1 MGPKAGAQAA
11 LPRRSLVG
19 LDPGVRRGTGE
30 AMLKLDP
37 QNLSLDQ
44 LRDLWQGTEARLDD
58 ASMQR
63 IAESAASVERIV
75 AGGETVYG
83 VNTGFGL
90 LANTR
95 IPSER
100 LAELQTNLIL
110 SHSAGLGDPLPRH
123 VTRLMIV
130 LKLLG
135 LGRGY
140 SGVRPLVIEALQAL
154 LDHDAMPVIPAQGSV
169 GASGDLAPLAHLIAA
184 LMGHG
189 SIDHSGEVLPARD
202 ALQRIG
208 LDPLQLGPKEGLA
221 LINGT
226 QMSTAVALDALFRG
240 ERVFAAAI
248 AAGAMSVDALKGSAK
263 PFDPRISELR
273 GQPGQ
278 IRVAA
283 AIHDLLQG
291 SEILVSHVKCERV
304 QDPYSFRCQPQ
315 VMGAALDLLENA
327 ARTLT
332 IEAGAVTDNPI
343 VFADD
348 DTAISGGNFHA
359 QPVAFAAD
367 TIAIALCE
375 VGSISE
381 RRVSVLVDPKMSGL
395 PAFLTEDSG
404 VNSGLMIPQVTAAA
418 LVSEN
423 KSLAFPASV
432 DSIPTSAGQEDHV
445 SMAPI
450 AARKAG
456 QIARNAAGVIA
467 VELMAGAEGIDYHA
481 PLKTSPGMQHVHASV
496 RELSPHFTADRYWA
510 DEMSALQSAVLA
522 GEIGGRLLP
531 LLGR

>member
-1 MGPKAGAQAA
+1 MKLNP
-11 LPRRSLVG
+11 
-19 LDPGVRRGTGE
+19 E
-30 AMLKLDP
+30 AIDLAT
-37 QNLSLDQ
+37 
-44 LRDLWQGTEARLDD
+44 LRQLWQGEAASLDD

-63 IAESAASVERIV
+63 VAAAAASVERIV

-83 VNTGFGL
+83 VNTGFGS

-95 IPSER
+95 IPDGR
-100 LAELQTNLIL
+100 LAELQRNLIL
-110 SHSAGLGDPLPRH
+110 SHSAGLGEPLPRH

-130 LKLLG
+130 LKMLG
-135 LGRGY
+135 LGRGF
-140 SGVRPLVIEALQAL
+140 SGVRPIIIEALQAL
-154 LDHDAMPVIPAQGSV
+154 LDRDAMPLIPSQGSV

-184 LMGHG
+184 LMGEG
-189 SIDHSGEVLPARD
+189 SIDLAGQIMPAAA
-202 ALQRIG
+202 ALQKLG
-208 LDPLQLGPKEGLA
+208 MAPLELGPKEGLA

-226 QMSTAVALDALFRG
+226 QASTAIALDALFVG

-248 AAGAMSVDALKGSAK
+248 AAGALSVDALKGSAK

-278 IRVAA
+278 ARVAA
-283 AIHDLLQG
+283 AIADLLDG
-291 SEILVSHVKCERV
+291 SEILTSHVKCTRV

-315 VMGAALDLLENA
+315 VMGAALDLLDNA

-332 IEAGAVTDNPI
+332 IEAAAVTDNPI
-343 VFADD
+343 LFGEE
-348 DTAISGGNFHA
+348 AISGGNFHA

-367 TIAIALCE
+367 TIAMALCE

-381 RRVSVLVDPKMSGL
+381 RRTAVLIDPKMSGL
-395 PAFLTEDSG
+395 PPFVVEDSG

-467 VELMAGAEGIDYHA
+467 VELMAAAEGIDYHA
-481 PLKTSPGMQHVHASV
+481 PLSTSAKLQPVHSCV

-510 DEMSALQSAVLA
+510 DEMSALQAAVLA
-522 GEIGGRLLP
+522 GEFGGEP
-531 LLGR
+531 LLEAGPA

>member
-1 MGPKAGAQAA
+1 MA
-11 LPRRSLVG
+11 LM
-19 LDPGVRRGTGE
+19 LDPTDIDLATLR
-30 AMLKLDP
+30 
-37 QNLSLDQ
+37 Q
-44 LRDLWQGTEARLDD
+44 LWSGMAARLDD

-63 IAESAASVERIV
+63 IANAAASVDRIV
-75 AGGETVYG
+75 AGGEIVYG

-95 IPSER
+95 IPDDR

-140 SGVRPLVIEALQAL
+140 SGVRTIVIEALQAL
-154 LDHDAMPVIPAQGSV
+154 LDRDAMPVIPSQGSV
-169 GASGDLAPLAHLIAA
+169 GASGDLAPLAHLISA
-184 LMGHG
+184 LMGYG
-189 SIDHSGEVLPARD
+189 NIDVGGEAMPAAD
-202 ALQRIG
+202 ALKRIG
-208 LDPLQLGPKEGLA
+208 LEPLQLGPKEGLA

-226 QMSTAVALDALFRG
+226 QASTALALDALFLG

-248 AAGAMSVDALKGSAK
+248 AGGALSVDALKGSIK
-263 PFDPRISELR
+263 PFDPRVSALR

-283 AIHDLLQG
+283 AIRALLQG
-291 SEILVSHVKCERV
+291 SEILTSHVACSRV

-315 VMGAALDLLENA
+315 VMGAALDLLDNA

-343 VFADD
+343 VFPDED
-348 DTAISGGNFHA
+348 IAISGGNFHA

-367 TIAIALCE
+367 TIAMALCE

-395 PAFLTEDSG
+395 PAFLAQDSG

-456 QIARNAAGVIA
+456 TIARNAAGVIA
-467 VELMAGAEGIDYHA
+467 VELMAAAEGIDYHA
-481 PLKTSPGMQHVHASV
+481 PLKTSDRLQVIHAQV
-496 RELSPHFTADRYWA
+496 RERSPHFTADRYWA
-510 DEMSALQSAVLA
+510 DEMRALQDAVLA
-522 GEIGGRLLP
+522 GEIGAEGVALS
-531 LLGR
+531 

>member
-1 MGPKAGAQAA
+1 VKLNPESIDLATLRQLWAGA
-11 LPRRSLVG
+11 
-19 LDPGVRRGTGE
+19 D
-30 AMLKLDP
+30 
-37 QNLSLDQ
+37 
-44 LRDLWQGTEARLDD
+44 ARLDD
-58 ASMQR
+58 AAMQR
-63 IAESAASVERIV
+63 IAAAAASVERIV
-75 AGGETVYG
+75 ASGETVYG

-95 IPSER
+95 IPDDR

-135 LGRGY
+135 LGRGH
-140 SGVRPLVIEALQAL
+140 SGVRPLVIDALQAL
-154 LDHDAMPVIPAQGSV
+154 LDRDAMPLIPAQGSV

-189 SIDHSGEVLPARD
+189 SVDLAGTTMPAAA
-202 ALQRIG
+202 ALNQLG
-208 LDPLQLGPKEGLA
+208 MQPLQLGPKEGLA

-226 QMSTAVALDALFRG
+226 QASTALALDALFLG
-240 ERVFAAAI
+240 ERVFAAALG
-248 AAGAMSVDALKGSAK
+248 AGALSVDALKGSLK
-263 PFDPRISELR
+263 PYDPRVSALR

-278 IRVAA
+278 IRVAE
-283 AIHDLLQG
+283 ILRGLLDG
-291 SEILVSHVKCERV
+291 SEILASHGRCGRV

-315 VMGAALDLLENA
+315 VMGAALDLLTNA

-343 VFADD
+343 VFPDGD
-348 DTAISGGNFHA
+348 SAISGGNFHA

-367 TIAIALCE
+367 TMAMALCE

-381 RRVSVLVDPKMSGL
+381 RRTAVLVDPKMSGL
-395 PAFLTEDSG
+395 PPFLAEDSG

-456 QIARNAAGVIA
+456 TIARNAAGVVA
-467 VELMAGAEGIDYHA
+467 VELIAAAQGVDCHA
-481 PLKTSPGMQHVHASV
+481 PLRTSPRLHELHAAV
-496 RELSPHFTADRYWA
+496 RALTPHFNADRYWSDDMA
-510 DEMSALQSAVLA
+510 ALQQAILEGA
-522 GEIGGRLLP
+522 IGGDLIALS
-531 LLGR
+531 

>member
-1 MGPKAGAQAA
+1 MKLNPEKITLGQLLQLWAGE
-11 LPRRSLVG
+11 S
-19 LDPGVRRGTGE
+19 
-30 AMLKLDP
+30 
-37 QNLSLDQ
+37 
-44 LRDLWQGTEARLDD
+44 ARLDD
-58 ASMQR
+58 ASMR
-63 IAESAASVERIV
+63 RVTESAASVERIV

-95 IPSER
+95 IPDGR

-123 VTRLMIV
+123 VSRLMIV

-140 SGVRPLVIEALQAL
+140 SGVRPVVIEALQAL
-154 LDHDAMPVIPAQGSV
+154 LDKDAMPVIPSQGSV
-169 GASGDLAPLAHLIAA
+169 GASGDLAPLAHMTAA

-189 SIDHSGEVLPARD
+189 CIDLGGEAMPAAA
-202 ALQRIG
+202 ALQQ
-208 LDPLQLGPKEGLA
+208 LKMQPLELGPKEGLA

-226 QMSTAVALDALFRG
+226 QASTAIALDALFAG
-240 ERVFAAAI
+240 ERVFGAAV
-248 AAGAMSVDALKGSAK
+248 AAGALSVDALKGSIK

-283 AIHDLLQG
+283 AIAELLDG
-291 SEILVSHVKCERV
+291 SLIVPSHARCGKV

-315 VMGAALDLLENA
+315 VMGAALDLLANA
-327 ARTLT
+327 ARTLV

-343 VFADD
+343 VFPDED
-348 DTAISGGNFHA
+348 SAISGGNFHA

-367 TIAIALCE
+367 TIAMALCE

-381 RRVSVLVDPKMSGL
+381 RRTAVLVDPKMSGL
-395 PAFLTEDSG
+395 PPFLTEDSG

-467 VELMAGAEGIDYHA
+467 VELIAAAQGVDFHA
-481 PLKTSPGMQHVHASV
+481 PLKTSPKLLQVHSKV
-496 RELSPHFTADRYWA
+496 REITPRFTSDRYWA
-510 DEMSALQSAVLA
+510 DDMAALQAAVLA
-522 GEIGGRLLP
+522 GEIGAGEEFLA
-531 LLGR
+531 

>member
-1 MGPKAGAQAA
+1 MA
-11 LPRRSLVG
+11 LT
-19 LDPGVRRGTGE
+19 LDPGSIDLAT
-30 AMLKLDP
+30 
-37 QNLSLDQ
+37 
-44 LRDLWQGTEARLDD
+44 LRKLWQGEAASLDD

-63 IAESAASVERIV
+63 VAAAAASVERIV
-75 AGGETVYG
+75 AGGDTVYG

-95 IPSER
+95 IPDDR
-100 LAELQTNLIL
+100 LAELQRNLIL
-110 SHSAGLGDPLPRH
+110 SHSAGLGEPLPRH

-140 SGVRPLVIEALQAL
+140 SGVRPAIIEALHGL
-154 LDHDAMPVIPAQGSV
+154 LDRDAMPVIPSQGSV

-189 SIDHSGEVLPARD
+189 SIDIGGEIVPAAA
-202 ALQRIG
+202 ALKKLG
-208 LDPLQLGPKEGLA
+208 LEPLELAPKEGLA

-226 QMSTAVALDALFRG
+226 QMSTAVALDALFMG
-240 ERVFAAAI
+240 ERVFAAAL
-248 AAGAMSVDALKGSAK
+248 AAGALSVDALKGSAR
-263 PFDPRISELR
+263 PFDPRVSALR

-283 AIHDLLQG
+283 EIAALLEG
-291 SEILVSHVKCERV
+291 SDILASHGRCGKV

-315 VMGAALDLLENA
+315 VMGAALDLLANA

-343 VFADD
+343 VFPDED
-348 DTAISGGNFHA
+348 SAISGGNFHA

-367 TIAIALCE
+367 MIALALCE

-381 RRVSVLVDPKMSGL
+381 RRTAVLIDPKMSGL
-395 PAFLTEDSG
+395 PPFLTEDSG

-418 LVSEN
+418 LVAEN
-423 KSLAFPASV
+423 RSLAFPASV

-450 AARKAG
+450 AALKAAR
-456 QIARNAAGVIA
+456 IARNAAGIVA
-467 VELMAGAEGIDYHA
+467 VELIAAAQGVDCHT
-481 PLKTSPGMQHVHASV
+481 PLRTSARLQPVHAKV
-496 RELSPHFTADRYWA
+496 RALSPYLTSDRYWA
-510 DEMSALQSAVLA
+510 DEMAALQAAVLA
-522 GEIGGRLLP
+522 GVIGDANVLDG
-531 LLGR
+531 

>member
-1 MGPKAGAQAA
+1 MKLNPENIDLATLRQLWTGA
-11 LPRRSLVG
+11 
-19 LDPGVRRGTGE
+19 
-30 AMLKLDP
+30 
-37 QNLSLDQ
+37 
-44 LRDLWQGTEARLDD
+44 EARLDD
-58 ASMQR
+58 ASMR
-63 IAESAASVERIV
+63 RVASSAAAVERIV

-95 IPSER
+95 IPEGR

-135 LGRGY
+135 LGRGH
-140 SGVRPLVIEALQAL
+140 SGVRPLVIEALQRL
-154 LDHDAMPVIPAQGSV
+154 LDADAMPLIPSQGSV
-169 GASGDLAPLAHLIAA
+169 GASGDLAPLAHLISA
-184 LMGHG
+184 LMGYG
-189 SIDHSGEVLPARD
+189 RVCFGREVVGAGA
-202 ALQRIG
+202 ALQRLG
-208 LDPLQLGPKEGLA
+208 LEPLQLGPKEGLA

-226 QMSTAVALDALFRG
+226 QASAALALDALFSG
-240 ERVFAAAI
+240 ERVFGAAI
-248 AAGAMSVDALKGSAK
+248 AAGALSVDALKGSAK

-278 IRVAA
+278 IRVAS
-283 AIHDLLQG
+283 AIHDLLDG
-291 SEILVSHVKCERV
+291 SEILTSHVACSRV

-315 VMGAALDLLENA
+315 VMGDSLGLLQNA
-327 ARTLT
+327 PRTLT
-332 IEAGAVTDNPI
+332 IEAAAVTDNPI
-343 VFADD
+343 VFAEDD
-348 DTAISGGNFHA
+348 SAISGGNFHA

-367 TIAIALCE
+367 TITIALCE
-375 VGSISE
+375 VGSMSE

-423 KSLAFPASV
+423 KSLAYPASV

-450 AARKAG
+450 AARKAA
-456 QIARNAAGVIA
+456 QVARNAAGVIA

-481 PLKTSPGMQHVHASV
+481 PLKTSAKLELLHAKV
-496 RELSPHFTADRYWA
+496 REISPRLESDRYWA
-510 DEMSALQSAVLA
+510 DEMAALQAAVLA
-522 GEIGGRLLP
+522 GA
-531 LLGR
+531 LGLEFSL

>member
-1 MGPKAGAQAA
+1 M
-11 LPRRSLVG
+11 
-19 LDPGVRRGTGE
+19 
-30 AMLKLDP
+30 KLNP
-37 QNLSLDQ
+37 ESVSLDQ
-44 LRDLWQGTEARLDD
+44 LRQLWSGVEVRLDD
-58 ASMQR
+58 AAMQR
-63 IAESAASVERIV
+63 VVESAAAIDRIV

-95 IPSER
+95 IPDDR

-140 SGVRPLVIEALQAL
+140 SGVRPLVIEALQRL
-154 LDHDAMPVIPAQGSV
+154 LDADSMPEIPSQGSV

-184 LMGHG
+184 LMGYG
-189 SIDHSGEVLPARD
+189 RIDVAGEVLPAGA
-202 ALQRIG
+202 ALER
-208 LDPLQLGPKEGLA
+208 LSLKPLHLGPKEGLA

-226 QMSTAVALDALFRG
+226 QASAALAIDALFQG

-263 PFDPRISELR
+263 PFDPRISALR

-278 IRVAA
+278 IRVAG
-283 AIHDLLQG
+283 AIADLLQG
-291 SEILVSHVKCERV
+291 SEILTSHIACSRV

-315 VMGAALDLLENA
+315 VMGASLDLLQNA

-332 IEAGAVTDNPI
+332 IEAAAVTDNPI
-343 VFADD
+343 VFADED
-348 DTAISGGNFHA
+348 SAISGGNFHA

-367 TIAIALCE
+367 TIAMALCE

-395 PAFLTEDSG
+395 PAFLTPDSG

-423 KSLAFPASV
+423 KSLAFPASI

-445 SMAPI
+445 SMGPI
-450 AARKAG
+450 AARKAA

-467 VELMAGAEGIDYHA
+467 VELMAGAEGIDYHS
-481 PLKTSPGMQHVHASV
+481 PLKTSPKLQSIHAAV
-496 RELSPHFTADRYWA
+496 RKLSPHFTADRYWA
-510 DEMSALQSAVLA
+510 DEMSALQAAVLS
-522 GEIGGRLLP
+522 GEIRADGVALS
-531 LLGR
+531 

>member
-1 MGPKAGAQAA
+1 VLRLTPED
-11 LPRRSLVG
+11 V
-19 LDPGVRRGTGE
+19 T
-30 AMLKLDP
+30 
-37 QNLSLDQ
+37 LDQ
-44 LRDLWQGTEARLDD
+44 LRQLWSGSEARLDD
-58 ASMQR
+58 ASMER
-63 IAESAASVERIV
+63 IATSAAAVERIV
-75 AGGETVYG
+75 ASGDTVYG

-95 IPSER
+95 IPDDR
-100 LAELQTNLIL
+100 LAELQSNLIL

-135 LGRGY
+135 LGRGH
-140 SGVRPLVIEALQAL
+140 SGVRILVIDALQRL
-154 LDHDAMPVIPAQGSV
+154 LDEAAMPLIPSQGSV

-184 LMGHG
+184 LMGYG
-189 SIDHSGEVLPARD
+189 RIEVRGDVMPAGA
-202 ALQRIG
+202 ALQKIG
-208 LDPLQLGPKEGLA
+208 LEPLQLGPKEGLA

-226 QMSTAVALDALFRG
+226 QASTALALDALFNG

-263 PFDPRISELR
+263 PFDPRVSALR

-278 IRVAA
+278 VRVAA
-283 AIHDLLQG
+283 AIHELIQG
-291 SEILVSHVKCERV
+291 SEILVSHVKCDRV

-315 VMGAALDLLENA
+315 VMGAALDLRENA

-343 VFADD
+343 VFADED
-348 DTAISGGNFHA
+348 SAISGGNFHA

-367 TIAIALCE
+367 IITMALCE

-423 KSLAFPASV
+423 KSFAFPASV

-450 AARKAG
+450 AARKAA
-456 QIARNAAGVIA
+456 QVARNAAGVIA

-481 PLKTSPGMQHVHASV
+481 PLRTSPKLREVHAAV
-496 RELSPHFTADRYWA
+496 RALSPHFAADRYWA
-510 DEMSALQSAVLA
+510 DEMSALQAAVTA
-522 GEIGGRLLP
+522 GDIGKDLLP
-531 LLGR
+531 LLTSEIRV